1 MSMDDGEHDN
11 LGKSNTSYGT
21 EPDTKGLLQP
31 NGWNGGDTL
40 GQINGKKSLLN
51 ILKTLFIVLAFMPMV
66 STIL

>member
-1 MSMDDGEHDN
+1 MSTDDGEHDN
-11 LGKSNTSYGT
+11 MRISNTSYGT
-21 EPDTKGLLQP
+21 EPDTKGLLQA

-40 GQINGKKSLLN
+40 GQINGKKSRLK